1 MTLKERYEMAK
12 KADRKALLE
21 WKRTHQKETH
31 KLIRRCADACMVKE
45 NTVKGWVLGYRE
57 PDELA
62 KQELAKALNCD
73 INELFN

>member
-1 MTLKERYEMAK
+1 MTLREMYMEAK
-12 KADRKALLE
+12 KADRKALRE
-21 WKRTHQKETH
+21 FNESRTRETH

-45 NTVKGWVLGYRE
+45 NTVKSWVLGYRE